1 MNVIVVMVVLV
12 VVGNAIA
19 THANTPKPTNQT
31 TLSMASNIMDLLKRI
46 FVSNSKENN
55 NFKEDLAMSESS
67 NRSDVVTEYKGKE
80 YMGMYQYGDAR
91 LKDYI
96 VGTTKFTLKDLN
108 TEPYILQDFKTKFD
122 DNEKLQQKVMDW
134 SINDNNSYIDSR
146 NLDEY
151 IGQELNGVKITREG
165 LQAGAHLGGKA
176 GLRDFLESGMEIQGE
191 NDGFDGNTYVS
202 DYIQKFSK

>member
-1 MNVIVVMVVLV
+1 MNAIVVMVVLV
-12 VVGNAIA
+12 VAGIATA
-19 THANTPKPTNQT
+19 THAITPNNIV
-31 TLSMASNIMDLLKRI
+31 ASNIIDLLKSI
-46 FVSNSKENN
+46 FVSSKKENN

-96 VGTTKFTLKDLN
+96 VGTTKFTLEDVN
-108 TEPYILQDFKTKFD
+108 TKPDILQDFKTKFD
-122 DNEKLQQKVMDW
+122 DNEKLQQKVMSW
-134 SINDNNSYIDSR
+134 SVNDNNSYIDSR
-146 NLDEY
+146 SLDEY

-165 LQAGAHLGGKA
+165 LQAGAHLGGKT
-176 GLRDFLESGMEIQGE
+176 GLRKFLESGMEIQGE